1 MQTANE
7 TINQMNCEQ
16 AIQTS
21 DIVAAIF
28 YARLLEIDPDL
39 SFQFTGNLFERIR
52 RLLKDPGDKDPSAKV
67 P

>member
-1 MQTANE
+1 MQIANE
-7 TINQMNCEQ
+7 INNQLTGELTF
-16 AIQTS
+16 QTS

-39 SFQFTGNLFERIR
+39 SFQFTDNLFERIR
-52 RLLKDPGDKDPSAKV
+52 RLLKDPRDKEPSAKV

>member
-7 TINQMNCEQ
+7 INNQLTGERT
-16 AIQTS
+16 IQTS

-39 SFQFTGNLFERIR
+39 SFQFTDNLFERIR
-52 RLLKDPGDKDPSAKV
+52 RLLKDPDKVPSAKL

>member
-7 TINQMNCEQ
+7 IINQLSCEP

-39 SFQFTGNLFERIR
+39 SFQFTDNLFERIR
-52 RLLKDPGDKDPSAKV
+52 RLLKDPRDKYPSAKV

>member
-7 TINQMNCEQ
+7 ITNQLSCERT
-16 AIQTS
+16 IQTS

-39 SFQFTGNLFERIR
+39 SFQFKDNLFERIR
-52 RLLKDPGDKDPSAKV
+52 RLLKDPRDKDPSVNV

>member
-7 TINQMNCEQ
+7 ITNQLSCER

-39 SFQFTGNLFERIR
+39 SFQFTDNLFERIR
-52 RLLKDPGDKDPSAKV
+52 RLLKDPRDRDPSAKV

>member
-1 MQTANE
+1 MRAANK
-7 TINQMNCEQ
+7 TIQQMSCERV
-16 AIQTS
+16 TPTR

-39 SFQFTGNLFERIR
+39 SFKFTGNLFERIR
-52 RLLKDPGDKDPSAKV
+52 RLLKDPRDKDPSAKA

>member
-1 MQTANE
+1 MQTADE
-7 TINQMNCEQ
+7 TINQLSCEQ
-16 AIQTS
+16 SIQTR

-52 RLLKDPGDKDPSAKV
+52 RLLRDPRDKDPAAEG

>member
-7 TINQMNCEQ
+7 IINQLSCEP

-39 SFQFTGNLFERIR
+39 SFQFTDNLFERIR
-52 RLLKDPGDKDPSAKV
+52 RLLKDPRDKDPSAKV